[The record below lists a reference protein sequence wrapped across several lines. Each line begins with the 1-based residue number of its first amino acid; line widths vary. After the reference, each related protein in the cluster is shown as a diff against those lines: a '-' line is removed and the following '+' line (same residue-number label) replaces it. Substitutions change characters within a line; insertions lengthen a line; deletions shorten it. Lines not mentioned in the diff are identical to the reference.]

1 VANRAKRLGL
11 PSSRLLLMAATRVE
25 SILEQMASLRPR
37 AVIVDSIQTVFL
49 DEVSGAAGSVSQVRE
64 CATALLHAA
73 KRSGAPVFLVGH
85 VTKSGDIAGPRTLEH
100 IVDVVLYLEGE
111 ALREYR
117 LLRGV
122 KNRYGATDEV
132 GVFSMAE
139 AGLVAVP
146 NPSAAFLGRAVS
158 ADGVAAAV
166 TVTCE
171 GTRPMLLEIQA
182 LCAPVVSYGD
192 KAGGGGGD
200 KGGEGG
206 GKPSLPA
213 YPARRSA
220 TGVNRERLHQLL
232 AVLSKRALGPGL
244 YAHDVFVNVVGGLT
258 LDEPAADLA
267 LCAAVGAAFF
277 DTDLPG
283 DVAFIGEV
291 GLGGE
296 LRAVPQAERRIAEAA
311 RLGFTRVI
319 VPLAG
324 RGGGGGG
331 GAAAATPPPA
341 PHGCR
346 VVPCDSVAAALAEAL
361 GPGVFTDPKAKRG
374 RGAAAAAA
382 VMGGDDGGAAA
393 AAPARARAARA
404 PRRGAAA
411 ADVDDLAA

>member
-1 VANRAKRLGL
+1 VRIA
-11 PSSRLLLMAATRVE
+11 SRTP
-25 SILEQMASLRPR
+25 LR
-37 AVIVDSIQTVFL
+37 
-49 DEVSGAAGSVSQVRE
+49 
-64 CATALLHAA
+64 CAQ
-73 KRSGAPVFLVGH
+73 
-85 VTKSGDIAGPRTLEH
+85 
-100 IVDVVLYLEGE
+100 
-111 ALREYR
+111 
-117 LLRGV
+117 
-122 KNRYGATDEV
+122 V

-182 LCAPVVSYGD
+182 LCAPVVSYAD
-192 KAGGGGGD
+192 KNSSD
-200 KGGEGG
+200 KSGGGEGG
-206 GKPSLPA
+206 GKASLPA
-213 YPARRSA
+213 FPARRSA

-319 VPLAG
+319 VPVAG
-324 RGGGGGG
+324 RGGGAG
-331 GAAAATPPPA
+331 GAAGGAASPA

-361 GPGVFTDPKAKRG
+361 GPGVFTDPKARRG
-374 RGAAAAAA
+374 RGGGAAGADE
-382 VMGGDDGGAAA
+382 GGGAAA
-393 AAPARARAARA
+393 AKRGARA
-404 PRRGAAA
+404 PRGGAAA
-411 ADVDDLAA
+411 AGDDADA